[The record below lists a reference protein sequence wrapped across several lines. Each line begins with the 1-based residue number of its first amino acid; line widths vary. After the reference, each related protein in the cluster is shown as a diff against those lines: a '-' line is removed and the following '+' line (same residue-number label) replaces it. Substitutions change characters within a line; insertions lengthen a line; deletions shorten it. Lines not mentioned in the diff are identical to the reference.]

1 MEQYSKLKE
10 LKHDKGVAGLTLFLS
25 LITFLFVIG
34 LLVMVFALMGGEL
47 QTATYDS
54 TTTVTVSNET
64 GAWLNTTT
72 YTVDNSGA
80 RDFASLTITEAI
92 NVTDNTSIGTGNFT
106 VSGTGFTNA
115 SVTTWSDVWVSYTY
129 TWSADNSATD
139 IMSDTTDAV
148 AGATDWF
155 AIFVVIGAM
164 VVLILLT
171 VIIIKAVR
179 GSGLMGESSGGN
191 SSEGSA

>member
-47 QTATYDS
+47 QTATYDT

-80 RDFASLTITEAI
+80 RDFTSLTITEAI

-171 VIIIKAVR
+171 VIIITAVR